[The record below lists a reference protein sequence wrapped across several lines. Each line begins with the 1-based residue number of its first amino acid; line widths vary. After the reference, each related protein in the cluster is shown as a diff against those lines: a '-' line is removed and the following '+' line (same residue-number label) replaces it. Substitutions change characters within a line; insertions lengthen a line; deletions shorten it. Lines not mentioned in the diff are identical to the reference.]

1 MDLFF
6 VLKMKLDA
14 RSCIP
19 KKNAECGVISKN
31 TLKDMETIRFRSSE
45 WWHIYNWNCRSN
57 DIFGPRPH
65 IQFNHQPME
74 TLVWRYLTAAGI
86 YCKVLPS
93 ADSFLLVCHFLFL
106 PRKYSS
112 AILMLHFGQLWQ
124 AASGSWRQDRDY
136 PKHMS
141 TFSVKKFHYRTLE
154 WPVCV

>member
-19 KKNAECGVISKN
+19 KKMLNVVLFQKTHWKTWRLLGLGQVN
-31 TLKDMETIRFRSSE
+31 D
-45 WWHIYNWNCRSN
+45 
-57 DIFGPRPH
+57 DIFTTGTAD
-65 IQFNHQPME
+65 PMIYLDQDH
-74 TLVWRYLTAAGI
+74 TSSSTTSLWKHWWGYLTAAGI

-136 PKHMS
+136 PKHLS